1 MTYRDVMMVT
11 YPRLKRIMDTDKP
24 FRDTQAYPLG
34 ERRYSSRHF
43 RQREDGAFTLHNYH
57 LINAEKDLKTGEKNG
72 YYTLAVVHPDNSF
85 EYKYMG
91 YGGDIQIYK
100 SLTGGAGHVK
110 ARGGHIHYYKKMHPL
125 FRGLRI
131 DLDTHEAV
139 TPYVLRTKTL
149 DKKKAKEYLR
159 QFEVPKK
166 VGRHMLEAMD
176 PKGRTEVCADIVK
189 EYGADSLTHDH
200 VTKLFKEGKY
210 ADAVACGVMIDSNWH
225 MIRAADNCN
234 KHGDSKW
241 PFHYERIFGEEFEE
255 ELASALKGPLDTSIL
270 RGEPEVFKY
279 SDAHKMGDVF
289 PASKW
294 GYSLQ
299 DLDGNNL
306 VRM

>member
-1 MTYRDVMMVT
+1 MAYRDVMMVS
-11 YPRLKRIMDTDKP
+11 YARLKRIVDTDKP

-43 RQREDGAFTLHNYH
+43 RQREDGAFTLHNYN
-57 LINAEKDLKTGEKNG
+57 LGRAEKNLKTGEKNG
-72 YYTLAVVHPDNSF
+72 YYTMAVVHPDNSF
-85 EYKYMG
+85 EYTLVRDN
-91 YGGDIQIYK
+91 GDIQLFK
-100 SLTGGAGHVK
+100 SLAGGACHSKV
-110 ARGGHIHYYKKMHPL
+110 RGGHIHSYRKMHPL

-131 DLDTHEAV
+131 DLGTHEAV
-139 TPYVLRTKTL
+139 TPYVMRTKAL
-149 DKKKAKEYLR
+149 DRKKAKEYLR

-189 EYGADSLTHDH
+189 EYGTDSLTSDH

-210 ADAVACGVMIDSNWH
+210 ADAVACGVMLENNWH
-225 MIRAADNCN
+225 MIRAADNFN
-234 KHGDSKW
+234 KHGDSRW
-241 PFHYERIFGEEFEE
+241 PFHYERIFGREFEE

-279 SDAHKMGDVF
+279 SDAHKMGDIF

-306 VRM
+306 VRI